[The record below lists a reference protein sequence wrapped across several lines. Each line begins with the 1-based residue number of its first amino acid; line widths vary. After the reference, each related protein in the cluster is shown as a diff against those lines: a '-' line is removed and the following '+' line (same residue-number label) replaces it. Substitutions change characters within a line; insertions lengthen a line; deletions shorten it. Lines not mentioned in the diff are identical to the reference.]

1 MKTFL
6 LLLIFISIVPNK
18 IWAQTSATVLS
29 ASTNSSRI
37 DSTTQANIKK
47 YYNLGLQ
54 YKDGKGVA
62 IDYTKAYS
70 NFLQAA
76 NLGDAQS
83 IYAVAYM
90 LYKGLGCTQDYV
102 QAAELFAQGAYAG
115 RENSIYFYGLCW
127 RNGYGVTRNEDSAKY
142 YLQKSADMGYKQA
155 TLELASPVGENGNDS
170 AKALVQ
176 RISNAAMPENYTPN
190 KFTKISP
197 HLPPA
202 NIIAGH
208 YTGYLIQY
216 DWSGENAV
224 SSKKLNFTIT
234 EDKGELTGK
243 WVEDTDS
250 TGITASLSKDTLK
263 FNNTKYRRK
272 DHYSAGNAILYDFQ
286 HAHLNLVQK
295 GDSVFLAG
303 NVMMFSPERN
313 EPSKPLFVALTRTT
327 LLDKN
332 IQDST
337 GSNVTAKI
345 LKVYPNPFG
354 TTLNVQVEIP
364 KEGRTILELETISG
378 QTVYSLDAGIISAGI
393 YAIPL
398 QAGHIAQGTYLLVIR
413 YNGRSE
419 SVKVVKM

>member
-1 MKTFL
+1 MKKNYL
-6 LLLIFISIVPNK
+6 LLLLVLFAVVPYKNN
-18 IWAQTSATVLS
+18 AQTS
-29 ASTNSSRI
+29 I
-37 DSTTQANIKK
+37 DSTTQANIRT
-47 YYNLGLQ
+47 YYNLALQ
-54 YKDGKGVA
+54 YKDGTGVA
-62 IDYTKAYS
+62 IDYEQAY
-70 NFLQAA
+70 NYFLQAA
-76 NLGDAQS
+76 DLGDAQS

-90 LYKGLGCTQDYV
+90 LYKGLGCAQDYV
-102 QAAELFAQGAYAG
+102 QAAQLFAQGAYSE
-115 RENSIYFYGLCW
+115 RENSMYFYGLCW

-155 TLELASPVGENGNDS
+155 ILELASPVGENSNDS

-176 RISNAAMPENYTPN
+176 RISNAAMPEHYTPN

-216 DWSGENAV
+216 DWSGQNAV

-234 EDKGELTGK
+234 EDKGDLTGK

-250 TGITASLSKDTLK
+250 TGITASLHKDTLK

-286 HAHLNLVQK
+286 NAHLNLVQK

-303 NVMMFSPERN
+303 NVTMFSPERK

-332 IQDST
+332 SQISQDNNT
-337 GSNVTAKI
+337 ALKAKI
-345 LKVYPNPFG
+345 LKVYPNPFA

-364 KEGRTILELETISG
+364 KEGRTILELTTIGG
-378 QTVYSLDAGIISAGI
+378 QTVYQLDAGIIPAGV

-398 QAGHIAQGTYLLVIR
+398 QAGHIAQGAYLLVVR
-413 YNGRSE
+413 YGGRGE
-419 SVKVVKM
+419 SVEVVKK